1 MNKHDVSSAGFWK
14 RVITA
19 GLCVLGFGALA
30 ASEAEQRTLAAA
42 DAGFAFKLLK
52 EVTKEQ
58 PGTNIFIS
66 PYSASA
72 ALQMVCNGAG
82 GQTRSEMQRVLGT
95 TGLAPEVVNG
105 ASRNFDKSL
114 NGRDTNII
122 LNVANA
128 IWCQKGVPFKPEF
141 IACNQQYFGA
151 TVGALDFG
159 DPGSVGVINDWASE
173 KTHGRITRIADGLLS
188 SLTRAFLANA
198 VYFKGK
204 WEEPFEVKATKDRP
218 FHLRGGRQKQMPMME
233 QSRKFT
239 YRQGSGY
246 QAVRLPYLGWSLGMY
261 VFLPD
266 PGSSPEKLL
275 SIMTGD
281 TWGRVTRPGFSERQG
296 TLVLPRFRL
305 EYRVELEQPLKAL
318 GMKSAFSNADLSGI
332 ADGPLFI
339 SAVRQA
345 TFVEVNEEGTEAAAV
360 TGIAGSLG
368 IEMKPPKPFQMIVD
382 RPFMFLIA
390 DEQTGL
396 ILFMGVVFDPGAG

>member
-1 MNKHDVSSAGFWK
+1 MVT
-14 RVITA
+14 V
-19 GLCVLGFGALA
+19 GLCVFGLGALA
-30 ASEAEQRTLAAA
+30 ASDADRQRLASA
-42 DAGFAFKLLK
+42 DADFAFKLLK
-52 EVTKEQ
+52 EISKEQ
-58 PGTNIFIS
+58 PGSNIFIS
-66 PYSASA
+66 PYSAST
-72 ALQMVCNGAG
+72 ALQMVCNGAR
-82 GQTRSEMQRVLGT
+82 GQTVSEMQRVLGT
-95 TGLAPEVVNG
+95 TGMAAEILNG
-105 ASRNFDKSL
+105 ANRGFDKSL
-114 NGRDTNII
+114 NGRDTNVI

-128 IWCQKGVPFKPEF
+128 IWCQAGAAIKPEF
-141 IACNQQYFGA
+141 IACNQRFFGA
-151 TVGALDFG
+151 TVGTLDFG
-159 DPGSVGVINDWASE
+159 DPRSVSVINDWASE
-173 KTHGRITRIADGLLS
+173 KTHGRITHIADGLLS
-188 SLTRAFLANA
+188 SLTRVFLANA

-239 YRQGSGY
+239 YRKGSGY

-296 TLVLPRFRL
+296 TLVLPKFRL

-318 GMKSAFSNADLSGI
+318 GMKSAFSKADLSGI

-360 TGIAGSLG
+360 TGVPGSKG
-368 IEMKPPKPFQMIVD
+368 IEMDPPKPFQMIVD
-382 RPFMFLIA
+382 RPFLFLIA
-390 DEQTGL
+390 DEQTGV
-396 ILFMGVVFDPGAG
+396 ILFMGVVFEPGAA